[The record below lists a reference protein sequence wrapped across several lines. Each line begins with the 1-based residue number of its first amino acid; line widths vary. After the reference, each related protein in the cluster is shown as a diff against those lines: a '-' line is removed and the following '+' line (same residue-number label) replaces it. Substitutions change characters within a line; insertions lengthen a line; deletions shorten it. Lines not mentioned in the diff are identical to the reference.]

1 MNIYKVEALFEDFE
15 STWTIPIGVF
25 NDKEVANSIKTKWEK
40 FFKESESLFDE
51 PENWDSN
58 KDEFW
63 SEEDYDEYGGFSW
76 RDSYQYNLLISKYS
90 HVREFSSIEI
100 EEMDL
105 NVDCFIDG
113 FKHHDAM
120 SKLIIEF
127 NRDFKLGSII

>member
-1 MNIYKVEALFEDFE
+1 MKIYKVGALFEDFE

-25 NDKEVANSIKTKWEK
+25 NDKDLAYSIKAKWEK
-40 FFKESESLFDE
+40 FFKESESLLEE
-51 PENWDSN
+51 PENWDPD
-58 KDEFW
+58 KDDW
-63 SEEDYDEYGGFSW
+63 SEEGYDEYGGFSW

-113 FKHHDAM
+113 FKHHNDM
-120 SKLIIEF
+120 VKLIIEF
-127 NRDFKLGSII
+127 DRDFKLGSII

>member
-1 MNIYKVEALFEDFE
+1 MKIYRVVALFEDFE

-25 NDKEVANSIKTKWEK
+25 NDKDLAYSIKDKWDK
-40 FFKESESLFDE
+40 FFKESQSLLDE
-51 PENWDSN
+51 PDNWDPD
-58 KDEFW
+58 KDLW
-63 SEEDYDEYGGFSW
+63 SEEGYDEYDGFSW
-76 RDSYQYNLLISKYS
+76 KDSYQYNLLISKYS

-127 NRDFKLGSII
+127 DRDFKLGSII